1 MQEWVLAKE
10 KQSTRKRKLW
20 NLRNSERNP
29 GGQWKEILGN
39 HLSGRLG
46 KQLLQAGARG
56 IVFRNFVFKK
66 EVDVLFLL
74 RKEMIKAKW
83 YLTASPK
90 SNGTGNV

>member
-66 EVDVLFLL
+66 EVECFISFKKGND
-74 RKEMIKAKW
+74 
-83 YLTASPK
+83 K
-90 SNGTGNV
+90 SQVVFNCFTQK